1 MGIFLRHQNNL
12 AGDVTGRMFV
22 TVLVSNE
29 VEQKV
34 QPNFGIKTNSFFE
47 KCDWKNSTIEHKNI
61 FLLVPNVFGQKNKT
75 ALTLTFFLN
84 YPHSLWFTYNSFNT
98 YFNWL
103 HYQMF
108 FSNKISL
115 SVYFNTKHLLVTCR
129 YLFKVF
135 FL

>member
-12 AGDVTGRMFV
+12 ASDVTGRMFV

-75 ALTLTFFLN
+75 ALTAVLNSIIHIHYGLHITVLILTSIDYITKWFF
-84 YPHSLWFTYNSFNT
+84 
-98 YFNWL
+98 
-103 HYQMF
+103 
-108 FSNKISL
+108 
-115 SVYFNTKHLLVTCR
+115 
-129 YLFKVF
+129 
-135 FL
+135 